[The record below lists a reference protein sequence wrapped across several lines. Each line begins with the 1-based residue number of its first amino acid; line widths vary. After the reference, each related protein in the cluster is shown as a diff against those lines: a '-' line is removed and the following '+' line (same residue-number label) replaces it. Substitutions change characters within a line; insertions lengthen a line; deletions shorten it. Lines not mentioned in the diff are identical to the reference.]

1 MFSYAI
7 VPPSGVCL
15 GLARGAAVVACIVIG
30 GCSQAHLSS
39 DPGLTWST
47 PAAIP
52 YGTPLSGAQLN
63 ATARTAGVFSYS
75 PEPGARLQ
83 AGTHTL
89 TVTFT
94 PSDPAHY
101 STAGAS
107 VVITVEKAKP
117 SIAWAAPAAISY
129 GAPLG
134 SPQLNASAPGIDGT
148 FVYSPSAGTILPAG
162 QQVLTATFTPEDSA
176 NYLAVSTTLT
186 LTVNKAT
193 PVVYWPAP
201 APVAAGAAL
210 TSMQLDAFSNGIA
223 GTFTYS
229 PVAGSILPVGSN
241 ELQAAFTPSDSKDYE
256 TVTASQRL
264 VVHDAR
270 PPSITVPPQDQ
281 TVAPGKAATFS
292 VAATGAGALSYQWLK
307 NSVPIPGATFPTY
320 STTPVKM
327 MDNGSQFTVVVSDSF
342 QTATSSGARL
352 TVTAPM
358 QSTFYVATSGS
369 DQSDGSDAAPFATL
383 QRAQTAMQSS
393 AIKVAQIESGT
404 YYLTQPLVLSAA
416 DAGETWEA
424 APDSTVILSGGAVI
438 SGWTSE
444 GNGVYSAHAPQPVG
458 VDLTI
463 AGARQIPA
471 DLGFDADEPYTSGWK
486 IVIPN
491 PTQTISNTFGVNA
504 SDLSAS
510 VKPGALIQIIDHC
523 RWTDLFTRIVAVDGA
538 HGTITTAAQFDTGTS
553 LGYVGSWRVLN
564 DPADLSTEGQFAYDS
579 ASSTV
584 YVRPAGEADPNSEQV
599 VAAQLGTLIRL
610 NGTSGITIRGITF
623 SDTISDSVQASG
635 AWDDSHAAIM
645 TQGLSNSTISGNSF
659 RNVGK
664 AIVMSGSSD
673 NKIVGNDLEHLGVS
687 GISLLSDS
695 NHNVIAHNSI
705 ELVGEINLGSYG
717 ISINDSSNTAVDSNL
732 IDGVGRWGIVFGPSG
747 EPDDADDSNTG
758 NVISNNVI
766 RNTSNRTNDT
776 GAIYGGAATV
786 DGYLN
791 ESLLITGNRIENVGG
806 LVLNSSGG
814 YDAGFAQ
821 GIYLDDHLSGVT
833 VTRNVIESGSSNGV
847 LLCHGCKGNTAT
859 NNVVILQPAP
869 VYDRGAYGSTFA
881 TGAMTY
887 NGITRIDLLPSYFPE
902 AAATS
907 TIVVRLSGQSF
918 NGTGAAFN
926 VQVDGTVIGTGV
938 ATSANGKYV
947 FKAAVTPH
955 QIHRVGIAL
964 INGADTGE
972 TTTSLHNLGLMVNNT
987 AVSLSAPEAAG
998 SLGPSGFFIVP
1009 DDLMV
1014 SNFSVTQNIIYR
1026 NGGLSMDVSDTT
1038 AVTQSGYVDPEPGVI
1053 DSNLLFQNISPA
1065 FDAIMGDHLLDA
1077 NSMIADPAFTNPSRG
1092 DYRIESGSAASSIGF
1107 TTTGAPLGP

>member
-1 MFSYAI
+1 MDYPTAMPTCGRLTRLWCWALAAI
-7 VPPSGVCL
+7 CL
-15 GLARGAAVVACIVIG
+15 AAVS
-30 GCSQAHLSS
+30 CSQSRGPAESS
-39 DPGLTWST
+39 LIWAT
-47 PAAIP
+47 PAAISF
-52 YGTPLSGAQLN
+52 GTALGPAQLN
-63 ATARTAGVFSYS
+63 ATAGV
-75 PEPGARLQ
+75 Q
-83 AGTHTL
+83 GTFTYTPASGVCLPVGSHTL
-89 TVTFT
+89 AVTFS
-94 PSDPAHY
+94 PSDPAKY
-101 STAGAS
+101 QSSTATVSLEVTKALP
-107 VVITVEKAKP
+107 VILWP
-117 SIAWAAPAAISY
+117 SPAPFPF
-129 GAPLG
+129 GTPL
-134 SPQLNASAPGIDGT
+134 SSAQLNARAVGIDGT
-148 FVYSPSAGTILPAG
+148 FVYSPSAGAILPAG
-162 QQVLTATFTPEDSA
+162 PQVLTATFTPEDSA
-176 NYLAVSTTLT
+176 NYLAVSTTVT

-193 PVVYWPAP
+193 PVLYWPAP

-241 ELQAAFTPSDSKDYE
+241 ELEAAFTPSDSKDYE

-264 VVHDAR
+264 VVHDAT

-281 TVAPGKAATFS
+281 TAAPGQAATFS

-307 NSVPIPGATFPTY
+307 NSVPISGATFPTY
-320 STTPVKM
+320 STTPVQM
-327 MDNGSQFTVVVSDSF
+327 IDNGSQFTVVVSDSF

-352 TVTAPM
+352 TVTAPV

-369 DQSDGSDAAPFATL
+369 DQSDGSAAAPFATL
-383 QRAQTAMQSS
+383 QRAQIAMQSS
-393 AIKVAQIESGT
+393 AIKVAQIESGS
-404 YYLTQPLVLSAA
+404 YYLPEPLILTDA

-424 APDSTVILSGGAVI
+424 APDATVILSGGAVI

-444 GNGVYSAHAPQPVG
+444 GNGVYSAHPAQPVG

-504 SDLSAS
+504 SDLTAS

-553 LGYVGSWRVLN
+553 LGYAGSWRVLN

-584 YVRPAGEADPNSEQV
+584 YVMPAGAADPNSEQV
-599 VAAQLGTLIRL
+599 VAAQLGTLIQL
-610 NGTSGITIRGITF
+610 NGTSGITIRGVTF

-645 TQGLSNSTISGNSF
+645 TQGLSNSTISGNRF

-664 AIVMSGSSD
+664 AIVMSGSSG
-673 NKIVGNDLEHLGVS
+673 NQIVGNELEHLGVS

-705 ELVGEINLGSYG
+705 ESVGEINLGSYG
-717 ISINDSSNTAVDSNL
+717 ISINDSSNTTVDSNL

-926 VQVDGTVIGTGV
+926 VQVDGTVIGTGT
-938 ATSANGKYV
+938 ATSANSKFV

-955 QIHRVGIAL
+955 QVHRVGIAL
-964 INGADTGE
+964 INGADAGA
-972 TTTSLHNLGLMVNNT
+972 TTTALHNLGFMVNNT
-987 AVSLSAPEAAG
+987 AVSLAAPEAAG
-998 SLGPSGFFIVP
+998 SLGPSGFAVVP

-1038 AVTQSGYVDPEPGVI
+1038 AVTHPGYVDPDPGVI
-1053 DSNLLFQNISPA
+1053 DANLLFQNISPA